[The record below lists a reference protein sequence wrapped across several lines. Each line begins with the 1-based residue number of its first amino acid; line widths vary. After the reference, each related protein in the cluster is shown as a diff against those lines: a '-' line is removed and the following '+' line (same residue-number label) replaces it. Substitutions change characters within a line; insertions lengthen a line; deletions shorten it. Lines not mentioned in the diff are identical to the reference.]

1 MQNSIISLFVPKFF
15 NKIFDQMVTAC
26 THEQLELIEEGLFL
40 MQGVMME
47 VVLVV
52 PTEHNVEHA
61 EDELVPS
68 FGERFI

>member
-1 MQNSIISLFVPKFF
+1 
-15 NKIFDQMVTAC
+15 MVTAC

-52 PTEHNVEHA
+52 PTERNVEHA

-68 FGERFI
+68 FGKRFV